1 MMNPSIFR
9 FHLYFYKML
18 KNEILPKGY
27 EALKN
32 DLRLN
37 AKQKLLENGK
47 SGKVDALIARSQSLR
62 DNHEEILDSD
72 WHIEISEFAKNTSN
86 PVRKLIEQMKIE
98 PNPQLPMIALSIGD
112 PTVFSDIGKPDT
124 VTNAIMHC
132 INLKKNDG

>member
-1 MMNPSIFR
+1 
-9 FHLYFYKML
+9 ML
-18 KNEILPKGY
+18 KNEILSKGY

-47 SGKVDALIARSQSLR
+47 SNGKVDALIARSQSLR

-98 PNPQLPMIALSIGD
+98 PNPKLPMIALSIGD